1 MTLLAAGIVVVIAAL
16 LVVLSAGMGAGVVTS
31 ERAKRRVFAVIVVLA
46 ALSGVFQYCQQRR
59 TELTLTGDPSNP
71 PFFDVVDI
79 QDTRGSATTTHAA
92 SPSTNS
98 CGGATIAAR
107 STSDRR
113 QPFSGL
119 GE

>member
-16 LVVLSAGMGAGVVTS
+16 LVVLSAGMGAGTS

-113 QPFSGL
+113 Q
-119 GE
+119 